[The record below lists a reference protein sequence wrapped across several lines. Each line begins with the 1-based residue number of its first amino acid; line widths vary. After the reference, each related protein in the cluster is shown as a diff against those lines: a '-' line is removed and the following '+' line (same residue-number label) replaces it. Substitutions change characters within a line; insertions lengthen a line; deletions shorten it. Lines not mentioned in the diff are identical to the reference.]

1 MAKRPRE
8 KGWFRFITV
17 RSGVGKT
24 WNSTVTYLFSAAL
37 EIGLKSITQVKPIC
51 SGYLFG
57 VSIGFQPKLAKPP
70 ACLLRFLA
78 MSLLEINVEADSP

>member
-37 EIGLKSITQVKPIC
+37 EIGLKSIAQVCPIY
-51 SGYLFG
+51 SRYLLG
-57 VSIGFQPKLAKPP
+57 ASIRLRQKLPESP
-70 ACLLRFLA
+70 ACLLPFLTKP
-78 MSLLEINVEADSP
+78 LLESGRGRD